1 MCTNVAPGESQ
12 SLQTRTVTVAA
23 LLIALVLCAPV
34 QAHMWNNL
42 AASGAAG
49 EFLKSALPNLYTAAG
64 RMTPDQR
71 AEPQRLARMASIE
84 VLTTNRAPA
93 VTASHLSSEYT

>member
-49 EFLKSALPNLYTAAG
+49 EFPKSALPDLYTAAS
-64 RMTPDQR
+64 RMTPAQL
-71 AEPQRLARMASIE
+71 AEAQGLAREKNAAHPPE
-84 VLTTNRAPA
+84 P
-93 VTASHLSSEYT
+93 